1 MRIYKNS
8 IIVTAIISIASF
20 ITSFLLKFNFMGK
33 EAEFCYD
40 ISMGVFSGAI
50 LTLITSIIGY
60 RVERR
65 KVLEAFWSYTH
76 KVLHQINMYQEKMT
90 LEQKVDFFIN
100 FHDTDRI
107 EWSNALGEIS
117 FLFDWK
123 RKNFLYIYNSI
134 YKPIYDL
141 CNVIASH
148 YWKFKWHKDG
158 SGRNEK
164 VMQYYIDEI
173 EPLIIKRYPEE
184 IPTGADEEVNA
195 ISKMI
200 YAKVHNRLVR
210 NITDELYNKYYIIMY
225 GKRTYKKENSK
236 QND

>member
-1 MRIYKNS
+1 M
-8 IIVTAIISIASF
+8 
-20 ITSFLLKFNFMGK
+20 
-33 EAEFCYD
+33 
-40 ISMGVFSGAI
+40 
-50 LTLITSIIGY
+50 
-60 RVERR
+60 
-65 KVLEAFWSYTH
+65 
-76 KVLHQINMYQEKMT
+76 
-90 LEQKVDFFIN
+90 
-100 FHDTDRI
+100 
-107 EWSNALGEIS
+107 
-117 FLFDWK
+117 
-123 RKNFLYIYNSI
+123 
-134 YKPIYDL
+134 